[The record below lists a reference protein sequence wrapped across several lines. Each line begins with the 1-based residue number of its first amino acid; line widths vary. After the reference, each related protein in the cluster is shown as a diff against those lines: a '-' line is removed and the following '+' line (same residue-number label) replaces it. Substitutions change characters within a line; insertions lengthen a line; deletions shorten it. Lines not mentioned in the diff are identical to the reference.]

1 MKSNIPIVEGGGW
14 ITHQTTTR
22 PRARFFGFVA
32 VIWLA
37 VSLCAASVFW
47 NGWPSSF
54 SYLEFLGIAVL
65 VAQAAFTVL
74 AVAFFFTER
83 PRTRVE
89 PRRDPA
95 HDGRKLH

>member
-37 VSLCAASVFW
+37 VSLCAASVFL
-47 NGWPSSF
+47 GRGSS
-54 SYLEFLGIAVL
+54 SWGYLEFLGIAVL
-65 VAQAAFTVL
+65 IAQGVL
-74 AVAFFFTER
+74 IILTTLFFLLER
-83 PRTRVE
+83 PRTRIE
-89 PRRDPA
+89 PQRDPG
-95 HDGRKLH
+95 HDVRKLY